1 MNNKTILIFI
11 LAFLLLTS
19 LQCNKDSTVPLF
31 PNLFSHSKPDMIL
44 PPITT
49 KGLNT
54 IGCKIDGEVWVPY
67 SEDVSWTGIGMS
79 PIYLY
84 CAINRNAN
92 WKLELYGQQ
101 VDYNSPDEKNNIQIS
116 VSPLN
121 TDTVFTLTKNRD
133 INVAYFTPVITDYD
147 PSKPNNSYAVFKT
160 DEALNNG
167 SVHILL
173 FDSIKQIISGT
184 FSFTVI
190 DSITKIKH
198 EITEGRFD
206 LRYAY

>member
-1 MNNKTILIFI
+1 MNHKTLLIFI

-19 LQCNKDSTVPLF
+19 LQCNKDSTTPLF
-31 PNLFSHSKPDMIL
+31 PNIFSRSKPDMVL

-49 KGLNT
+49 QGLNT

-67 SEDVSWTGIGMS
+67 SEDVSFGLSMTRYDISCNVARHDNWT
-79 PIYLY
+79 
-84 CAINRNAN
+84 
-92 WKLELYGQQ
+92 LELSGEQ
-101 VDYNSPDEKNNIQIS
+101 VDYNSPNEKNIIDIY

-121 TDTVFTLTKNRD
+121 TDTVFTLTKNRNG
-133 INVAYFTPVITDYD
+133 NVAYFTPFTKECDVPRTSCYTT
-147 PSKPNNSYAVFKT
+147 YKT
-160 DEALNNG
+160 DEILNNG
-167 SVHILL
+167 SVHILR

-190 DSITKIKH
+190 DSATKIKH

-206 LRYAY
+206 LRCNY